1 MSSPFDDWSLPV
13 CKVITLSILV
23 YTRVESVG
31 VELVTAVKYLCCA
44 TRIRKCNA
52 STISTSF
59 LISFVS
65 HCKWPLVDLQ
75 FASILLAVDGWIF
88 AYVQGDYA
96 LNASIYVFTL
106 GLGQFKSILWPRWN
120 NLIVEPGSGE
130 VEKEVQWFNC
140 VHIFLDDVF
149 RVALQWSY
157 CRLIVCECSFRG
169 ITVFLSYLSYPA
181 TWYLPVCNAIAFF
194 YSLCTL
200 GLVSWSVCKSNVSQ
214 R

>member
-1 MSSPFDDWSLPV
+1 MSFPSDDWSLLV

-31 VELVTAVKYLCCA
+31 VELVTAVKYFCCA

-75 FASILLAVDGWIF
+75 FASILLAVDEWIV

-96 LNASIYVFTL
+96 LNASIYIRIRSVQVDLVATVKQSHCGTWIRRSWEGSAVVQL
-106 GLGQFKSILWPRWN
+106 YSHLSWWCVSCSAAMVIL
-120 NLIVEPGSGE
+120 S
-130 VEKEVQWFNC
+130 
-140 VHIFLDDVF
+140 
-149 RVALQWSY
+149 S
-157 CRLIVCECSFRG
+157 
-169 ITVFLSYLSYPA
+169 
-181 TWYLPVCNAIAFF
+181 
-194 YSLCTL
+194 YSLR
-200 GLVSWSVCKSNVSQ
+200 VFF
-214 R
+214 